1 MEINA
6 KSRDDATHVW
16 NITFCSSK
24 ICGWCKRIL
33 ECFFDKKPI
42 RDQYLIVKDG
52 QLAGMGA
59 HSYSK
64 GSATSGSEEAAKY
77 KKK

>member
-1 MEINA
+1 MFY
-6 KSRDDATHVW
+6 R
-16 NITFCSSK
+16 
-24 ICGWCKRIL
+24 
-33 ECFFDKKPI
+33 KKPI
-42 RDQYLIVKDG
+42 RDQYLIIKNG

-77 KKK
+77 KNK